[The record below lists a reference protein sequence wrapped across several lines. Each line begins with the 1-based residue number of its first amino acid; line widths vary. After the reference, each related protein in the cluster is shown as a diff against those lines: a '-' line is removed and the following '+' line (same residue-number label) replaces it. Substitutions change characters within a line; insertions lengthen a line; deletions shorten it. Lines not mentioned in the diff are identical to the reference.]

1 MFLSICSLIPET
13 ITGLSIT
20 AEADGKS
27 PWFPGKLLHS
37 EARQEGT
44 HKTTKVLG
52 GVRIQMALQIKSS
65 SLSLWM
71 ISVNPGFPLQLEVQF
86 WWI

>member
-13 ITGLSIT
+13 IIGLSIT

-44 HKTTKVLG
+44 HKNY
-52 GVRIQMALQIKSS
+52 KSS
-65 SLSLWM
+65 
-71 ISVNPGFPLQLEVQF
+71 
-86 WWI
+86 WWGQNSNGSPD